1 MIAIRA
7 QEKREY
13 EAYWRA
19 GLITS
24 AIVNQHRGRRGKAAE
39 PDDFVPRRPRTTQ
52 PQPIEVMVARLR
64 AITIALGGEVLTS
77 GH

>member
-7 QEKREY
+7 YEQREY
-13 EAYWRA
+13 AAYWRA

-24 AIVNQHRGRRGKAAE
+24 AIVNQHRGRRGKTVR
-39 PDDFVPRRPRTTQ
+39 PDDFVPRRPRKEP
-52 PQPIEVMVARLR
+52 PQTIEVMVARIR
-64 AITIALGGEVLTS
+64 ALTLALGGEVITS